1 MAENQFDYDIII
13 DSCSDLPK
21 AYCDENDLK
30 MVHFK
35 YADTSDSPY
44 ALNGVDDVF
53 ESRTAHEFYDAMRK
67 GASPSTSQPS
77 QAEYT
82 EVFNKQIESGRP
94 AVYLAFTSGLSG
106 AYEAACMALEHI
118 CEERGVKSGDE
129 LGIYIVDTLH
139 ASTPEGLFDIEA
151 ANQRARGLSVT
162 ELVEWAEEA
171 KHYIHTIFMVEDL
184 DTLHRGGRVPKSVA
198 VVGTKLDV
206 KPLLTIDPEGKLSVI
221 GMARGRRKGMR
232 AMVNFYNKY
241 RTENTYSQLIANGNA
256 DCPVDAKRLRDM
268 VAKENE
274 TAMFF
279 VSSIGPTIGCHV
291 GPGMVS
297 LCFWGDDIRK

>member
-1 MAENQFDYDIII
+1 MAESKFDYDIII
-13 DSCSDLPK
+13 DSCTDLPR
-21 AYCDENDLK
+21 AVCEEHDLK

-53 ESRTAHEFYDAMRK
+53 EAISAHDFYESMRK

-82 EVFNKQIESGRP
+82 EVFNAQIDSGRP
-94 AVYLAFTSGLSG
+94 AVYMAFTSGLSG
-106 AYEAACMALEHI
+106 AYEAACMALDHI
-118 CEERGVKSGDE
+118 CEQRGVKDGAE
-129 LGIYIVDTLH
+129 LGLYIVDTLH
-139 ASTPEGLFDIEA
+139 ASSPEGLFAIEV
-151 ANQRARGLSVT
+151 ANQREQGLSIT

-221 GMARGRRKGMR
+221 DMARGRRKGMR
-232 AMVNFYNKY
+232 KMVEFYKKY
-241 RTENTYSQLIANGNA
+241 HTEDTYSQLIANGNA
-256 DCPVDAKRLRDM
+256 DCPEDAETLRGM
-268 VAKENE
+268 VREVNPDAEFLI
-274 TAMFF
+274 T
-279 VSSIGPTIGCHV
+279 SIGPTIGCHV

-297 LCFWGDDIRK
+297 LCFWGDDIR